1 MNSLDILGKEIEIE
15 FMEESHLI
23 ELTFDSLDISLYQ
36 EYATEFTSTEF
47 SDTLNI
53 KPTDSVSIKKKLMEL
68 LHHIKTK
75 IEDIFHKI
83 SQKVSEIIESFLRNT
98 NIEID
103 KLEYESIE
111 KAIRLDIDQIGGI
124 STSKNEDKMD
134 HLMDKYKKLRDDVI
148 SNPVKVIIRGN
159 VVNKTEKLVNN
170 HKKFLSLGKAK
181 VVSEIDNLNTKID
194 LIDKP
199 ESNGKDMIKLLKMKM
214 DALLIISSNLS
225 KDVKQEIRSIT
236 NKNTRK

>member
-1 MNSLDILGKEIEIE
+1 
-15 FMEESHLI
+15 
-23 ELTFDSLDISLYQ
+23 
-36 EYATEFTSTEF
+36 
-47 SDTLNI
+47 
-53 KPTDSVSIKKKLMEL
+53 
-68 LHHIKTK
+68 
-75 IEDIFHKI
+75 
-83 SQKVSEIIESFLRNT
+83 
-98 NIEID
+98 
-103 KLEYESIE
+103 
-111 KAIRLDIDQIGGI
+111 
-124 STSKNEDKMD
+124 
-134 HLMDKYKKLRDDVI
+134 MDKYKKLRDDVI